1 MTRNSTKYCVRFCNN
16 CLEALMQKTILVV
29 EDYPDTRSFMRFI
42 LEDYGYEVLE
52 AENGEKAVETVK
64 SQTPDLVLMDMSMP
78 IMDGLTA
85 TKTIRRLDGMSRLPI
100 IAITAY
106 GKSYY
111 RQAMEAG
118 CDDLINKP
126 LDPATLKPIL
136 NQYLGH

>member
-1 MTRNSTKYCVRFCNN
+1 MH
-16 CLEALMQKTILVV
+16 KTILVV
-29 EDYPDTRSFMRFI
+29 EDYPDTRSFMRFM

-52 AENGEKAVETVK
+52 AENGEKALEAVK
-64 SQTPDLVLMDMSMP
+64 YHTPDLILMDMSMP
-78 IMDGLTA
+78 VMDGLTA
-85 TKTIRRLDGMSRLPI
+85 TKRIRKMDGMSRLPI
-100 IAITAY
+100 IAVTAF

-126 LDPATLKPIL
+126 LDPTTLKPIL

>member
-1 MTRNSTKYCVRFCNN
+1 M
-16 CLEALMQKTILVV
+16 LKTILIA
-29 EDYPDTRSFMRFI
+29 EDYPDSRSFMRFL
-42 LEDYGYEVLE
+42 LEDYGYSTLE
-52 AENGEKAVETVK
+52 AENGEQAVEIAK
-64 SQTPDLVLMDMSMP
+64 ERHPDLILMDMSMP

-85 TKTIRRLDGMSRLPI
+85 TQIIRKCDGMSRLPI
-100 IAITAY
+100 IAVTSF

-126 LDPATLKPIL
+126 VDSAILQPIL

>member
-1 MTRNSTKYCVRFCNN
+1 MNIVSDFATEVW
-16 CLEALMQKTILVV
+16 EELMHKTILVV
-29 EDYPDTRSFMRFI
+29 EDYPDTRSFMKFM
-42 LEDYGYEVLE
+42 LEDYGYEVME
-52 AENGEKAVETVK
+52 AENGEKAVETVRYHA
-64 SQTPDLVLMDMSMP
+64 PDLILMDMSMP

-85 TKTIRRLDGMSRLPI
+85 TKTIRRLDGMARLPI
-100 IAITAY
+100 IAVTAY

-126 LDPATLKPIL
+126 LDPDTLKPIL